1 LCQGLRLEKKNDKKI
16 RVHIGLSSSF
26 SNWIWRENLTK
37 MFVKFIIFLN
47 AESIVTPKILEI
59 QELKTFVKRSL
70 LVLLLVL
77 SVGTSIVSSCNE
89 DGSHDDSTTN
99 HG

>member
-1 LCQGLRLEKKNDKKI
+1 
-16 RVHIGLSSSF
+16 
-26 SNWIWRENLTK
+26 
-37 MFVKFIIFLN
+37 MN

-89 DGSHDDSTTN
+89 DGSHDGSTTN